1 MRGNPMEK
9 NAHKKQGTMRRLMRY
24 LTPYWYL
31 VVASLSLAELAAYLG
46 ALEPIF
52 TQKIIDT
59 SIEAQQYEQLNPL
72 LLSLVLSVIGV
83 GVFNALDHYIEGY
96 IGQNVMANIRRS
108 LLESLQQKSFSF
120 YDRNKVGQLVSRMTL
135 DVEATGRLLGMW
147 IEHIASTI
155 MAIAT
160 SVFMMYSINS
170 SMMLIALAPMPLIFL
185 FTWRFASKMMPLM
198 REQMEILGTIGVR
211 IQQNIFG
218 MKVVRSFQG
227 EDRAVE
233 SFKEIEGKYLRN
245 GIYAGKL
252 RSQNMPLGG
261 FVLTMAVVAVY
272 VYGAN
277 LLLMPT
283 SLLTVGQLYMF
294 SRYVTRLTMP
304 SRTLSMM
311 VTQYSNAKAGAERI
325 FEIMDEEPEVKNR
338 ADAITIQ
345 HAEGEVQFEHVYFEY
360 LPNKPAIEDINF
372 VAKPGEVIAILGAT
386 GSGKSTLIYMIPR
399 FYDAT
404 KGKILIDGTDVRD
417 ITLKS
422 LRQQVGVVLQEVY
435 LFTGTVRD
443 NIAFGKPDATQE
455 EVENAAK
462 LAKAHDFIMSFPQGY
477 DTKVGERGVTLS
489 GGQKQRIAIA
499 RTLITNPKILI
510 LDDSLSFVDARTE
523 QEIQQALKA
532 VMKGRTT
539 FVIAQR
545 LSTIKNA
552 NRIMILENGR
562 ISEIGTHDE
571 LVALNGIYKRIYE
584 TQFEALAEV
593 PPIYGSSSQ
602 EAS

>member
-1 MRGNPMEK
+1 MEK
-9 NAHKKQGTMRRLMRY
+9 NTQKKEGTIKRLMSY
-24 LTPYWYL
+24 LKPYWYL
-31 VVASLSLAELAAYLG
+31 VVISLSLAELAAYLG

-52 TQKIIDT
+52 TQQIIDT
-59 SIEAQQYEQLNPL
+59 AIEGQQYEQLSPL
-72 LLSLVLSVIGV
+72 LLSLILSVIGV
-83 GVFNALDHYIEGY
+83 GVSNAFDHYIEAY

-108 LLESLQQKSFSF
+108 LLESLQKKSFSF
-120 YDRNKVGQLVSRMTL
+120 YDRNKVGQLVSRMTM

-160 SVFMMYSINS
+160 SVFLMYSINS

-198 REQMEILGTIGVR
+198 REQQEILGTIGVK

-218 MKVVRSFQG
+218 MKVIRSFQG

-233 SFKEIEGKYLRN
+233 SFKEVEGKYLKN
-245 GIYAGKL
+245 GIYAGRL

-283 SLLTVGQLYMF
+283 SMLTVGQLYMF

-311 VTQYSNAKAGAERI
+311 VTQFSNAKAGAERI
-325 FEIMDEEPEVKNR
+325 FEIMDEEPEVKNK
-338 ADAITIQ
+338 ADAVSLPQ
-345 HAEGEVQFEHVYFEY
+345 AEGEVKFELVSFEY
-360 LPNKPAIEDINF
+360 IPNKPAIEDINF

-404 KGKILIDGTDVRD
+404 KGKVLIDGIDVRD

-443 NIAFGKPDATQE
+443 NISFGKPDATQE
-455 EVENAAK
+455 EIENAAR

-477 DTKVGERGVTLS
+477 DTKVGERGITLS

-510 LDDSLSFVDARTE
+510 LDDSLSFVDAKTE

-562 ISEIGTHDE
+562 IAEIGTHDE

-584 TQFEALAEV
+584 TQFEALAEI
-593 PPIYGSSSQ
+593 PLIYGSGSQ